1 MWALAAGSDC
11 RKLEDEYRKAENER
25 QAERI
30 EEMEEIEDK
39 KVKMVTLLS
48 VLI

>member
-1 MWALAAGSDC
+1 MWASAAGSDC

-30 EEMEEIEDK
+30 EEMRRSKIK
-39 KVKMVTLLS
+39 KLRWLLC
-48 VLI
+48 